1 MAKIIWSP
9 RAAGDLEEICN
20 FIARDS
26 DHYARQFALRVVEIV
41 ESLPA
46 FPKSGRMVPEYQK
59 ESLREKI
66 FQNYRIVYRL
76 KNSTIEVVALTHGA
90 RVLEG
95 VEK

>member
-9 RAAGDLEEICN
+9 RAVDDLDEICT

-26 DHYARQFALRVVEIV
+26 DHYARQFAQRVVEIV
-41 ESLPA
+41 ESLPS

-66 FQNYRIVYRL
+66 FLNYRIVYRL
-76 KNSTIEVVALTHGA
+76 RNATIDIVAISHGA
-90 RVLEG
+90 RILEG
-95 VEK
+95 IEG